1 MSNSTKEI
9 ASKSN
14 ERFKYLKKDTWN
26 CLSWTC
32 NHLVEL
38 LIPILGPSHEYVMLR
53 DITSDSVKNNLE
65 NWDKDQEKLNL

>member
-14 ERFKYLKKDTWN
+14 ERFKHLKKDTWN

-32 NHLVEL
+32 NHLVAL
-38 LIPILGPSHEYVMLR
+38 LIPILGSSHEYVMLR
-53 DITSDSVKNNLE
+53 DNFWLCKKQSG
-65 NWDKDQEKLNL
+65 KLRQGPGET